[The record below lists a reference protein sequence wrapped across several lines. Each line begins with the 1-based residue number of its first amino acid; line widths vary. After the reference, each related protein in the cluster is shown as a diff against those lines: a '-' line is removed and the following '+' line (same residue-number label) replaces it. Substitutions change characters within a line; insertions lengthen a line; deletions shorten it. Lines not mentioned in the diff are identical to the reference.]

1 MNLPADQLERLL
13 GRAAVQLWAD
23 LPRDVQEK
31 LFDAAVPVDP
41 SLRNHLAIF
50 LHDIHPRTAHPL
62 KPTDLA

>member
-41 SLRNHLAIF
+41 SFRNHLAIF
-50 LHDIHPRTAHPL
+50 LHDIHPRTAHPP